1 MLRNTRL
8 TLSVSAMA
16 ALIAAALLTT
26 SAMARDSQGTS
37 WRHAERAYARTATG
51 ARSSYSQSCHRNGAG
66 DLCGSGDS
74 DVWGHWGAYY
84 GPMINF
90 P

>member
-8 TLSVSAMA
+8 TLSARAMA
-16 ALIAAALLTT
+16 ALIAAAPLT
-26 SAMARDSQGTS
+26 SPAMARHSQGTS
-37 WRHAERAYARTATG
+37 WRLAERAYACNATA
-51 ARSSYSQSCHRNGAG
+51 ARSSYGQSCYRNGVG
-66 DLCGSGDS
+66 ELPGSGGR
-74 DVWGHWGAYY
+74 DVWGHWGTYY

>member
-37 WRHAERAYARTATG
+37 WRHAEPAICAVLATATYGATG
-51 ARSSYSQSCHRNGAG
+51 APTT
-66 DLCGSGDS
+66 
-74 DVWGHWGAYY
+74 
-84 GPMINF
+84 GP
-90 P
+90 